1 MLLREIDM
9 LSPKITLYYK
19 QKNTH
24 ASVISGILTII
35 VCTLI
40 ITFATIY
47 FVRYVNKENPTAY
60 FYNRYIDDIGTF
72 SFKENHFFN
81 FVQLVNGRSREII
94 EIDFNKLEIIGINS
108 TINYYEGGNNQ
119 SHWIYG
125 KCDKETDISNIEH
138 LINNETFYKSAC
150 LKRFYNKR
158 RKIRIWLYFPKYI
171 ININHIHYKFL
182 KSNSFNT

>member
-1 MLLREIDM
+1 MFLRKVDM

-47 FVRYVNKENPTAY
+47 FVRYANKENPTAY

-81 FVQLVNGRSREII
+81 FVQLSSVSHISATEFS
-94 EIDFNKLEIIGINS
+94 DHS
-108 TINYYEGGNNQ
+108 SQ
-119 SHWIYG
+119 SSPQPSGLPCY
-125 KCDKETDISNIEH
+125 
-138 LINNETFYKSAC
+138 LLFVQ
-150 LKRFYNKR
+150 RFQHR
-158 RKIRIWLYFPKYI
+158 R
-171 ININHIHYKFL
+171 
-182 KSNSFNT
+182 